1 MNLSRERLLVE
12 AAATGFRA
20 EVLEK
25 VIRLLAL
32 LEGLRSHP
40 FLKGRF
46 ALKGGTAI
54 NLFVFDVPR
63 LSVDID
69 LNYIGAVERDR
80 MLAEKPKV
88 EAAVRAVCEREG
100 LVIRRT
106 PLEHAGGK
114 WSLRYRS
121 PLGQGGDLELDLNF
135 MLRMPLWPIMARDS
149 QVIGSYQAKGI
160 PVLNEHELAAGKLA
174 ALFARHVCRDLFD
187 VNHLLSRGGF
197 NRDRLRL
204 AFVIYGAINRKDW
217 RTVSTADAD
226 FEASELRNL
235 LISLLRQDVQGR
247 IETSPN
253 WVECL
258 VEECRAR
265 LEIVLPLEDHELEF
279 LNRLLDHGEIEPS
292 VLTKDSEMIERIRS
306 HPGLKWKALN
316 VKQFKGR

>member
-1 MNLSRERLLVE
+1 MNLSRERLLAE

-100 LVIRRT
+100 FVIRRT

-135 MLRMPLWPIMARDS
+135 MLRMPLWPIIARDS

-160 PVLNEHELAAGKLA
+160 VPKTIEN
-174 ALFARHVCRDLFD
+174 
-187 VNHLLSRGGF
+187 
-197 NRDRLRL
+197 
-204 AFVIYGAINRKDW
+204 YGHG
-217 RTVSTADAD
+217 T
-226 FEASELRNL
+226 
-235 LISLLRQDVQGR
+235 
-247 IETSPN
+247 TS
-253 WVECL
+253 
-258 VEECRAR
+258 
-265 LEIVLPLEDHELEF
+265 
-279 LNRLLDHGEIEPS
+279 
-292 VLTKDSEMIERIRS
+292 
-306 HPGLKWKALN
+306 GL
-316 VKQFKGR
+316 